1 MSSRNVL
8 ALLCGCQFLLSA
20 SEAGAKV
27 APTSFVR
34 LAESSDLIVL
44 AKVDSVTGK
53 PSDPGRRAK
62 ATVTEVWKGPK
73 VATVEFHASSTW
85 TCDITDAKPGET
97 VLLFLSKGKGAGW
110 VLNASGRGRMPL
122 RTVDGKTYVTPFAD
136 VILPPGTPAIAAP
149 PGSAGGFERAVEL
162 DAARDLVKA
171 ATGAEK

>member
-1 MSSRNVL
+1 MSSRGIFAFV
-8 ALLCGCQFLLSA
+8 CGCQLLLSA

-27 APTSFVR
+27 AATSFAR

-53 PSDPGRRAK
+53 PSDPGRRAE
-62 ATVTEVWKGPK
+62 ATVTEVWKGPE
-73 VATVEFHASSTW
+73 VATVEFHAYRTW
-85 TCDITDAKPGET
+85 TCDISDAKPGET
-97 VLLFLSKGKGAGW
+97 VLLFLSKEKEKGDGW
-110 VLNASGRGRMPL
+110 VINAAGRGRMPL

-149 PGSAGGFERAVEL
+149 AGGYGRSVGL

-171 ATGAEK
+171 AIRAGK